1 MEVRKAA
8 ETADFDSVSLT
19 RLLCGVGL
27 ATARRL
33 INGPAS
39 ADDGDVIA
47 FRKLLISEGE
57 D

>member
-1 MEVRKAA
+1 MGVRKAA
-8 ETADFDSVSLT
+8 ETAGFDSVSLT

-47 FRKLLISEGE
+47 LRNLMISEGA